1 LRTDFRFV
9 NGTGHRRNRL
19 PLPTFVR
26 SARLVDPR
34 FGPTIQSGRA
44 APQSENN
51 ASSAPASAHLRGRSI
66 VAYLHVIKGSRPG
79 QVHELRGERMI
90 LGRHPSC
97 EIVLDNAAVSRQHAQ
112 ILNRRGTFFLEDLR
126 SRNRT
131 YVNGSPIEGRTEL
144 NDADEV
150 TICDIVLRFFHAEQ
164 SDESAPGRPTNAA
177 LRTDPKRTRPSSST
191 PPGDQS
197 DDGIDQSSS
206 IISTIDT
213 KSATTRLGVKPEVKL
228 RAILEMSNMLAR
240 TLKLDD
246 VLQSLLDGC
255 FKVFPQAD
263 SGFVMLAAGEDREHI
278 VKAALARGGDATGSV
293 RMSKTILRTAMQSGE
308 AILSADALEDSRFDA
323 SESLDGLGIRSMI
336 CVPLMGK
343 GGDALGAIQLQTQSL
358 RHQFTQSDL
367 DVLVSVGSQAILA
380 VENARLHED
389 LLRRS
394 HLERELRFATQV
406 QLGFLPEVR
415 PTPPGYEFFDYYEPA
430 ERVGGDYFD
439 YIQLN
444 DGRIAI
450 GLADV
455 AGKGI
460 PAALLMARLYSS
472 VRLHMFTQPTPGK
485 VLAGLNA
492 EIHSQGLG
500 HRFVTFVL
508 LILDP
513 VRNELTIANAGHLP
527 PIVRTLDGQATSIG
541 RKESGMPL
549 GINPEQN
556 YNELTVS
563 IDPGTSVVV
572 YTDGI
577 TESMNA
583 ANELFGRARLEQFVS
598 SIGGSAEE
606 LTKAIVTEVDRFC
619 GTRPQRDDMCL
630 VCLRRLNDPSGFKD
644 DSTCPSIPI
653 TLD

>member
-1 LRTDFRFV
+1 
-9 NGTGHRRNRL
+9 
-19 PLPTFVR
+19 
-26 SARLVDPR
+26 
-34 FGPTIQSGRA
+34 
-44 APQSENN
+44 
-51 ASSAPASAHLRGRSI
+51 
-66 VAYLHVIKGSRPG
+66 VAFLHVIKGSRPG
-79 QVHELRGERMI
+79 QVLELRGERMI

-112 ILNRRGTFFLEDLR
+112 ILNRRGMFFLEDLR

-131 YVNGSPIEGRTEL
+131 YLNGAAIDGREPL

-150 TICDIVLRFFHAEQ
+150 TICDIVLQFFHNRKEEPG
-164 SDESAPGRPTNAA
+164 SESTPGKPASQASRDDPRPTRA
-177 LRTDPKRTRPSSST
+177 LGPLPE
-191 PPGDQS
+191 PES
-197 DDGIDQSSS
+197 DDSPEQLSS

-213 KSATTRLGVKPEVKL
+213 KSASSMRLGVKPEVKL
-228 RAILEMSNMLAR
+228 RAILEMSNTLAR

-246 VLQSLLDGC
+246 VLQSVLDGL

-263 SGFVMLAAGEDREHI
+263 SGFVMLAAGEDRQSI
-278 VKAALARGGDATGSV
+278 VKASLARGGDATGSV
-293 RMSKTILRTAMQSGE
+293 RMSNTILRTAMQSGE

-323 SESLDGLGIRSMI
+323 SESLAGLGIRSMI
-336 CVPLMGK
+336 CVPLMNKDGK
-343 GGDALGAIQLQTQSL
+343 ALGAIQLQTQSL
-358 RHQFTQSDL
+358 RQQFTQSDL

-394 HLERELRFATQV
+394 HIERELQFATQV
-406 QLGFLPEVR
+406 QLGFLPDRR
-415 PTPPGYEFFDYYEPA
+415 PSPPGYEFFDYYEPA

-439 YIQLN
+439 YIELN

-472 VRLHMFTQPTPGK
+472 VRLHLFSQPTSGK
-485 VLAGLNA
+485 ALSALNT
-492 EIHSQGLG
+492 EIHAQGMG

-508 LILDP
+508 LTLDP
-513 VRNELTIANAGHLP
+513 VRHEMTIANAGHLP
-527 PIVRTLDGQATSIG
+527 PIIRARDGQTYSLG

-549 GINPEQN
+549 GIKPEQE
-556 YNELTVS
+556 YRELKLAL
-563 IDPGTSVVV
+563 DPGTSVVV

-577 TESMNA
+577 TEAMNA
-583 ANELFGRARLEQFVS
+583 ANELFGRVRLEKFVS
-598 SIGGSAEE
+598 SVSGSSED
-606 LTKAIVTEVDRFC
+606 LTKEIVTEVDRFC

-630 VCLRRLNDPSGFKD
+630 VCLRRLEDPASPKD
-644 DSTCPSIPI
+644 DSTRSSIPVM
-653 TLD
+653 D

>member
-1 LRTDFRFV
+1 L
-9 NGTGHRRNRL
+9 
-19 PLPTFVR
+19 
-26 SARLVDPR
+26 
-34 FGPTIQSGRA
+34 
-44 APQSENN
+44 
-51 ASSAPASAHLRGRSI
+51 I
-66 VAYLHVIKGSRPG
+66 VAFLHVIKGSRPG
-79 QVHELRGERMI
+79 QVLELRGERMV

-112 ILNRRGTFFLEDLR
+112 IVNRRGTFFLEDLR

-131 YVNGSPIEGRTEL
+131 YLNGTPIDARTPL
-144 NDADEV
+144 SDADEV
-150 TICDIVLRFFHAEQ
+150 TICDIVLQFFHARKDES
-164 SDESAPGRPTNAA
+164 SDESAPGKPTG
-177 LRTDPKRTRPSSST
+177 LPVRDDPRRTRMDVT
-191 PPGDQS
+191 MPPADSS
-197 DDGIDQSSS
+197 DDAVDQSSS
-206 IISTIDT
+206 IITTLDA
-213 KSATTRLGVKPEVKL
+213 KSAATMRLGVKPEVKL

-263 SGFVMLAAGEDREHI
+263 SGFVMLAAGEDRESI
-278 VKAALARGGDATGSV
+278 VKASLARGGDATGSV
-293 RMSKTILRTAMQSGE
+293 RMSNTILRTAMQSGE

-336 CVPLMGK
+336 CVPLMAK
-343 GGDALGAIQLQTQSL
+343 GGEALGAIQLQTQSL

-367 DVLVSVGSQAILA
+367 DVLISVGSQAILA
-380 VENARLHED
+380 IENARLHED

-394 HLERELRFATQV
+394 DIERELRFATQV
-406 QLGFLPEVR
+406 QLGFLPEIR
-415 PTPPGYEFFDYYEPA
+415 PNPPGYEFFDYYEPA

-444 DGRIAI
+444 DGRTAIA
-450 GLADV
+450 LADV

-472 VRLHMFTQPTPGK
+472 VRLHLFSQPTPAK
-485 VLAGLNA
+485 ALSALNA
-492 EIHSQGLG
+492 EIHAQGMG

-508 LILDP
+508 LTLDP
-513 VRNELTIANAGHLP
+513 VRHETTIVNAGHLP
-527 PIVRTLDGQATSIG
+527 PIVRTADGQSTSVG

-549 GINPEQN
+549 GINPEQE
-556 YNELTVS
+556 YREITLALE
-563 IDPGTSVVV
+563 PGTSVVL

-583 ANELFGRARLEQFVS
+583 ANELFGRVRLENFVS
-598 SIGGSAEE
+598 STPGSSED
-606 LTKAIVTEVDRFC
+606 LTKAIVTEVDHFC

-630 VCLRRLNDPSGFKD
+630 VCLRRLDDPGPKD

-653 TLD
+653 VADRATKP

>member
-1 LRTDFRFV
+1 L
-9 NGTGHRRNRL
+9 
-19 PLPTFVR
+19 
-26 SARLVDPR
+26 
-34 FGPTIQSGRA
+34 
-44 APQSENN
+44 
-51 ASSAPASAHLRGRSI
+51 I
-66 VAYLHVIKGSRPG
+66 VAFLHVIKGSRPG
-79 QVHELRGERMI
+79 QVLELRGDRMV

-131 YVNGSPIEGRTEL
+131 YLNGAPIDTRTPL

-150 TICDIVLRFFHAEQ
+150 TICDIVLQFFLARKDES
-164 SDESAPGRPTNAA
+164 SDASAPGKPTG
-177 LRTDPKRTRPSSST
+177 LPVRDDPRRTRMDVT
-191 PPGDQS
+191 MPPTDSS
-197 DDGIDQSSS
+197 DDAVDQSSS
-206 IISTIDT
+206 IITTLDA
-213 KSATTRLGVKPEVKL
+213 KSAATMRLGVKPEVKL

-263 SGFVMLAAGEDREHI
+263 SGFVMLAGGEDRESI
-278 VKAALARGGDATGSV
+278 VKASLARGGDATGSV
-293 RMSKTILRTAMQSGE
+293 RMSNTILRTAMQSGE

-336 CVPLMGK
+336 CVPLMAK
-343 GGDALGAIQLQTQSL
+343 GGEALGAIQLQTQSL

-367 DVLVSVGSQAILA
+367 DVLISVGSQAILA
-380 VENARLHED
+380 IENARLHED

-394 HLERELRFATQV
+394 DIERELRFATQV
-406 QLGFLPEVR
+406 QLGFLPEIR
-415 PTPPGYEFFDYYEPA
+415 PTPTGYEFFDYYEPA

-444 DGRIAI
+444 DGRTAIA
-450 GLADV
+450 LADV

-472 VRLHMFTQPTPGK
+472 VRLHLFSQPTPAK
-485 VLAGLNA
+485 ALSALNA
-492 EIHSQGLG
+492 EIHAQGMG

-508 LILDP
+508 LTLDP
-513 VRNELTIANAGHLP
+513 QRHETTIVNAGHLP
-527 PIVRTLDGQATSIG
+527 PIFRTADGNSTSVG

-549 GINPEQN
+549 GINPEQE
-556 YNELTVS
+556 YREITLALE
-563 IDPGTSVVV
+563 PGMSVVL

-583 ANELFGRARLEQFVS
+583 ANELFGRVRLENFVS
-598 SIGGSAEE
+598 SISGSSED

-630 VCLRRLNDPSGFKD
+630 VCLRRLDEPGPKD
-644 DSTCPSIPI
+644 DSTCPSIPVVADRDGPEPEAKDEGM
-653 TLD
+653 TK

>member
-1 LRTDFRFV
+1 MAF
-9 NGTGHRRNRL
+9 
-19 PLPTFVR
+19 
-26 SARLVDPR
+26 
-34 FGPTIQSGRA
+34 
-44 APQSENN
+44 
-51 ASSAPASAHLRGRSI
+51 
-66 VAYLHVIKGSRPG
+66 LHVIKGSRPG
-79 QVHELRGERMI
+79 QVLELRGERMV

-112 ILNRRGTFFLEDLR
+112 ILNRSGRFFLEDLR

-131 YVNGSPIEGRTEL
+131 YLNGTAIDTRQAL

-150 TICDIVLRFFHAEQ
+150 TICDIVLQFFHARKEDS
-164 SDESAPGRPTNAA
+164 SDDSAPGPPTSRKSRDDLN
-177 LRTDPKRTRPSSST
+177 RTRALGNLSST
-191 PPGDQS
+191 NKPEDPAEE
-197 DDGIDQSSS
+197 SSS
-206 IISTIDT
+206 IITTMDA
-213 KSATTRLGVKPEVKL
+213 KSAATLRLGVKPEVKL
-228 RAILEMSNMLAR
+228 RAILEMSNSLAR

-263 SGFVMLAAGEDREHI
+263 SGFVMLAAGEERESI
-278 VKAALARGGDATGSV
+278 VKASLARGGDATGSV
-293 RMSKTILRTAMQSGE
+293 RISNTILRTAMQSGE

-323 SESLDGLGIRSMI
+323 SESLNGLGIRSMI
-336 CVPLMGK
+336 CVPLMTK
-343 GGDALGAIQLQTQSL
+343 DGDALGAIQLQTQSL

-367 DVLVSVGSQAILA
+367 DVLISVGSQAILA
-380 VENARLHED
+380 IENARLHED

-394 HLERELRFATQV
+394 DIERELRFATQV

-415 PTPPGYEFFDYYEPA
+415 PNPPGYEFFDYYEPA

-444 DGRIAI
+444 DGRTAI
-450 GLADV
+450 SLADV

-472 VRLHMFTQPTPGK
+472 VRLHMFSQPTPGK
-485 VLAGLNA
+485 VLSGLNA
-492 EIHSQGLG
+492 EIYSQGMG

-513 VRNELTIANAGHLP
+513 LRHEMTIANAGHLP
-527 PIVRTLDGQATSIG
+527 PIIRTTDGKVCSIG

-549 GINPEQN
+549 GINPHTD
-556 YNELTVS
+556 YGELKLA
-563 IDPGTSVVV
+563 IEPGTSVVV

-577 TESMNA
+577 TEAMNA
-583 ANELFGRARLEQFVS
+583 SNELFGRAQLEKLVS
-598 SIGGSAEE
+598 SISGSAED

-630 VCLRRLNDPSGFKD
+630 VCLQRLADPNPQKD
-644 DSTCPSIPI
+644 DTTCPSIPI
-653 TLD
+653 VADGERPKNPDHP

>member
-1 LRTDFRFV
+1 
-9 NGTGHRRNRL
+9 
-19 PLPTFVR
+19 
-26 SARLVDPR
+26 
-34 FGPTIQSGRA
+34 
-44 APQSENN
+44 
-51 ASSAPASAHLRGRSI
+51 
-66 VAYLHVIKGSRPG
+66 VAFLQVIKGSRPG
-79 QVHELRGERMI
+79 QVLELRGERMV

-131 YVNGSPIEGRTEL
+131 YLNGAPIDGRTPL

-150 TICDIVLRFFHAEQ
+150 MICDIVLQFFHVLA
-164 SDESAPGRPTNAA
+164 DESSVDSGPGRPKAVPAEVPAPPQSAA
-177 LRTDPKRTRPSSST
+177 
-191 PPGDQS
+191 PPPNS
-197 DDGIDQSSS
+197 VDDDELPDESSS
-206 IISTIDT
+206 II
-213 KSATTRLGVKPEVKL
+213 TTMDAKAAPTMRLGVRPEVKL
-228 RAILEMSNMLAR
+228 RAILEMSNTLAR

-263 SGFVMLAAGEDREHI
+263 SGFVMLAGSEDREDI
-278 VKAALARGGDATGSV
+278 VKASMARPSDATGSV

-323 SESLDGLGIRSMI
+323 SESLNGLGIRSMI
-336 CVPLMGK
+336 CVPLIDKEGE
-343 GGDALGAIQLQTQSL
+343 ALGAIQLQTQSL

-367 DVLVSVGSQAILA
+367 DVLISVGSQAILA
-380 VENARLHED
+380 IENARLHED
-389 LLRRS
+389 LVRRNDI
-394 HLERELRFATQV
+394 ERELRFATQV
-406 QLGFLPEVR
+406 QLGFLPEIR
-415 PTPPGYEFFDYYEPA
+415 PNPPGYEFFDYYEPA
-430 ERVGGDYFD
+430 QRVGGDYFD

-472 VRLHMFTQPTPGK
+472 VRLHMFSQSTPAK
-485 VLAGLNA
+485 ALSALSA
-492 EIHSQGLG
+492 EIYAQGMG
-500 HRFVTFVL
+500 HRFVTFAM

-513 VRNELTIANAGHLP
+513 LRHELTIANAGHLP
-527 PIVRTLDGQATSIG
+527 PIVRTVKGEATSIG

-549 GINPEQN
+549 GINPEQH
-556 YNELTVS
+556 YREIQVAVEPGSS
-563 IDPGTSVVV
+563 IVI

-583 ANELFGRARLEQFVS
+583 ANELFG
-598 SIGGSAEE
+598 GSAEE
-606 LTKAIVTEVDRFC
+606 LTKAIVTDVDRFC

-630 VCLRRLNDPSGFKD
+630 VCLRRLDEPGPKD

-653 TLD
+653 VID

>member
-1 LRTDFRFV
+1 LRL
-9 NGTGHRRNRL
+9 NR
-19 PLPTFVR
+19 PVR
-26 SARLVDPR
+26 EALLV
-34 FGPTIQSGRA
+34 
-44 APQSENN
+44 
-51 ASSAPASAHLRGRSI
+51 
-66 VAYLHVIKGSRPG
+66 VAFLQVIKGSRPG
-79 QVHELRGERMI
+79 QVLELRSERMV

-112 ILNRRGTFFLEDLR
+112 IVNRRGTFFLEDLR

-131 YVNGSPIEGRTEL
+131 YLNGTAIDARTPL

-150 TICDIVLRFFHAEQ
+150 TICDIVLQFFHSHKEE
-164 SDESAPGRPTNAA
+164 STNESAPGRPAGAA
-177 LRTDPKRTRPSSST
+177 LRDDPRQTRAIETLPA
-191 PPGDQS
+191 GDQS
-197 DDGIDQSSS
+197 EEALEESSS
-206 IISTIDT
+206 IITTMDA
-213 KSATTRLGVKPEVKL
+213 KSAPTMRLGVKPEVKL
-228 RAILEMSNMLAR
+228 RAIMEMSNTLAR
-240 TLKLDD
+240 TLKVDD

-263 SGFVMLAAGEDREHI
+263 SGFVMLAGGEDRESI

-293 RMSKTILRTAMQSGE
+293 RMSNTILRTAMESGE

-336 CVPLMGK
+336 CVPLMAK
-343 GGDALGAIQLQTQSL
+343 GGTALGAIQLQTQSL

-367 DVLVSVGSQAILA
+367 DVLISVGSQAILA

-394 HLERELRFATQV
+394 DIERELRFATQV
-406 QLGFLPEVR
+406 QLGFLPEIR
-415 PTPPGYEFFDYYEPA
+415 PNPPGYEFFDYYEPA
-430 ERVGGDYFD
+430 QRVGGDYFD

-450 GLADV
+450 CLADV

-472 VRLHMFTQPTPGK
+472 VRLHVFSQPTLCK
-485 VLAGLNA
+485 ALSALNA
-492 EIHSQGLG
+492 EVHAQGMG

-508 LILDP
+508 LTLDP
-513 VRNELTIANAGHLP
+513 LKHEMTIVNAGHLP
-527 PIVRTLDGQATSIG
+527 PIVRTLDGETTSVG

-549 GINPEQN
+549 GVNPEHE
-556 YNELTVS
+556 YRELTMTLE
-563 IDPGTSVVV
+563 PGMSVVV

-583 ANELFGRARLEQFVS
+583 ANELFGRVRLEKFVS
-598 SIGGSAEE
+598 SISDSAEE

-630 VCLRRLNDPSGFKD
+630 VCLRRLDQPGLRD

-653 TLD
+653 VSHEEAQHPNDQGMSK

>member
-1 LRTDFRFV
+1 L
-9 NGTGHRRNRL
+9 
-19 PLPTFVR
+19 
-26 SARLVDPR
+26 
-34 FGPTIQSGRA
+34 
-44 APQSENN
+44 
-51 ASSAPASAHLRGRSI
+51 I
-66 VAYLHVIKGSRPG
+66 VAFLHVIKGSRPG
-79 QVHELRGERMI
+79 QVLELRGERMV

-112 ILNRRGTFFLEDLR
+112 IVNRRGTFFLEDLR

-131 YVNGSPIEGRTEL
+131 YLNGTPIDARTPL
-144 NDADEV
+144 SDADEV
-150 TICDIVLRFFHAEQ
+150 TICDIVLQFFHARKDDS
-164 SDESAPGRPTNAA
+164 SDESAPGKPTG
-177 LRTDPKRTRPSSST
+177 LPVRDDPRRTRMDVT
-191 PPGDQS
+191 MPPADSS
-197 DDGIDQSSS
+197 DDAVDQSSS
-206 IISTIDT
+206 IITTLDA
-213 KSATTRLGVKPEVKL
+213 KSAATMRLGVKPEVKL

-263 SGFVMLAAGEDREHI
+263 SGFVMLAAGEERESI

-293 RMSKTILRTAMQSGE
+293 RMSNTILRTAMQSGE

-336 CVPLMGK
+336 CVPLMAK
-343 GGDALGAIQLQTQSL
+343 GGEALGAIQLQTQSL

-367 DVLVSVGSQAILA
+367 DVLISVGSQAILA
-380 VENARLHED
+380 IENARLHED

-394 HLERELRFATQV
+394 DIERELRFATQV
-406 QLGFLPEVR
+406 QLGFLPEIR
-415 PTPPGYEFFDYYEPA
+415 PNPPGYEFFDYYEPA

-450 GLADV
+450 ALADV

-472 VRLHMFTQPTPGK
+472 VRLHLFSQPTPAK
-485 VLAGLNA
+485 ALSALNA
-492 EIHSQGLG
+492 EIHAQGMG

-508 LILDP
+508 LTLDP
-513 VRNELTIANAGHLP
+513 VRHETTLVNAGHLP
-527 PIVRTLDGQATSIG
+527 PIVRTADGQSTSVG

-549 GINPEQN
+549 GINPEQE
-556 YNELTVS
+556 YREITLALES
-563 IDPGTSVVV
+563 GTSVVL

-583 ANELFGRARLEQFVS
+583 ANDLFGRVRLENFVS
-598 SIGGSAEE
+598 SISGSSED

-630 VCLRRLNDPSGFKD
+630 VCLRRLDDPGPKD
-644 DSTCPSIPI
+644 DTTCPSIPVVA
-653 TLD
+653 D

>member
-1 LRTDFRFV
+1 MAF
-9 NGTGHRRNRL
+9 
-19 PLPTFVR
+19 
-26 SARLVDPR
+26 
-34 FGPTIQSGRA
+34 
-44 APQSENN
+44 
-51 ASSAPASAHLRGRSI
+51 
-66 VAYLHVIKGSRPG
+66 LHVIKGSRPG
-79 QVHELRGERMI
+79 QILELRGERNV

-131 YVNGSPIEGRTEL
+131 YLNGSPIDSRTAL

-150 TICDIVLRFFHAEQ
+150 TICDIVLKFFHTLKEHADEQ
-164 SDESAPGRPTNAA
+164 STGARESPPRTPIVEPTSDAA
-177 LRTDPKRTRPSSST
+177 SDPTEE
-191 PPGDQS
+191 
-197 DDGIDQSSS
+197 SSS
-206 IISTIDT
+206 IITRMDA
-213 KSATTRLGVKPEVKL
+213 KSASTTRLGVKPEVKL
-228 RAILEMSNMLAR
+228 RAILEMSNTLAR

-263 SGFVMLAAGEDREHI
+263 SGFVMLAGGEDRESV
-278 VKAALARGGDATGSV
+278 VKASLARGGDATGSV
-293 RMSKTILRTAMQSGE
+293 RVSNTILRTAMQSGE
-308 AILSADALEDSRFDA
+308 AILSADALEDSRFNA
-323 SESLDGLGIRSMI
+323 SESLNGLGIRSMI
-336 CVPLMGK
+336 CVPLMAK
-343 GGDALGAIQLQTQSL
+343 GGEAIGAIQLQTQSL
-358 RHQFTQSDL
+358 RQQFTKSDL

-380 VENARLHED
+380 IENARLHED

-394 HLERELRFATQV
+394 DIERELRFATQV
-406 QLGFLPEVR
+406 QLGFLPEIR
-415 PTPPGYEFFDYYEPA
+415 PNPPGYEFFDYYEPA
-430 ERVGGDYFD
+430 QRVGGDYFD

-472 VRLHMFTQPTPGK
+472 VRLHLFSQPTAAK
-485 VLAGLNA
+485 ALSGLNA
-492 EIHSQGLG
+492 EVYAQGMG

-508 LILDP
+508 LTLDP
-513 VRNELTIANAGHLP
+513 LRNEISIVNAGHLP
-527 PIVRTLDGQATSIG
+527 PIVRTPDGQANSVG

-549 GINPEQN
+549 GVNPEHE
-556 YNELTVS
+556 YREITISLE
-563 IDPGTSVVV
+563 PGTSVVV

-583 ANELFGRARLEQFVS
+583 ANELFGRARLEKLVA
-598 SIGGSAEE
+598 SISGSAED
-606 LTKAIVTEVDRFC
+606 LTKAIVTEVDQFC

-630 VCLRRLNDPSGFKD
+630 VCLRRLDEPGPKD
-644 DSTCPSIPI
+644 DSTCPSMPAMS
-653 TLD
+653 D

>member
-1 LRTDFRFV
+1 MAF
-9 NGTGHRRNRL
+9 
-19 PLPTFVR
+19 
-26 SARLVDPR
+26 
-34 FGPTIQSGRA
+34 
-44 APQSENN
+44 
-51 ASSAPASAHLRGRSI
+51 
-66 VAYLHVIKGSRPG
+66 LHVIKGSRPG
-79 QVHELRGERMI
+79 QVLELRGERMV

-131 YVNGSPIEGRTEL
+131 YLNGTPIDARTPL

-150 TICDIVLRFFHAEQ
+150 TICDIVLQFFHAAKDD
-164 SDESAPGRPTNAA
+164 STGVSTPGRPKSVPD
-177 LRTDPKRTRPSSST
+177 RDDPRRTRMDAT
-191 PPGDQS
+191 LPPTDSS
-197 DDGIDQSSS
+197 DDAADQSSS
-206 IISTIDT
+206 IITTLDA
-213 KSATTRLGVKPEVKL
+213 KSAATMRLGVKPEVKL

-263 SGFVMLAAGEDREHI
+263 SGFVMLAAGEERESI

-293 RMSKTILRTAMQSGE
+293 RMSNTILRTAMQSGE

-336 CVPLMGK
+336 CVPLMAK
-343 GGDALGAIQLQTQSL
+343 GGEALGAIQLQTQSL
-358 RHQFTQSDL
+358 RQQFTQSDL
-367 DVLVSVGSQAILA
+367 DVLISVGSQAILA
-380 VENARLHED
+380 IENARLHED

-394 HLERELRFATQV
+394 DIERELRFATQV
-406 QLGFLPEVR
+406 QLGFLPEIR
-415 PTPPGYEFFDYYEPA
+415 PNPPGYEFFDYYEPA

-450 GLADV
+450 ALADV

-472 VRLHMFTQPTPGK
+472 VRLHLFSQPTPAK
-485 VLAGLNA
+485 ALSALNA
-492 EIHSQGLG
+492 EIHAQGMG

-508 LILDP
+508 LTLDP
-513 VRNELTIANAGHLP
+513 VRHETTLVNAGHLP
-527 PIVRTLDGQATSIG
+527 PIVRTADGQSTSVG

-549 GINPEQN
+549 GINPEQE
-556 YNELTVS
+556 YREITLALES
-563 IDPGTSVVV
+563 GTSVVL

-583 ANELFGRARLEQFVS
+583 ANDLFGRARLENFVS
-598 SIGGSAEE
+598 SISGSSED

-630 VCLRRLNDPSGFKD
+630 VCLRRLDDPGPKD
-644 DSTCPSIPI
+644 DTTCPSIPVVA
-653 TLD
+653 D

>member
-1 LRTDFRFV
+1 LRD
-9 NGTGHRRNRL
+9 
-19 PLPTFVR
+19 
-26 SARLVDPR
+26 
-34 FGPTIQSGRA
+34 
-44 APQSENN
+44 
-51 ASSAPASAHLRGRSI
+51 RSI
-66 VAYLHVIKGSRPG
+66 VAFLHVIKGSRPG
-79 QVHELRGERMI
+79 QVLELRGERMI

-112 ILNRRGTFFLEDLR
+112 IVNRRGTFFLEDLR

-131 YVNGSPIEGRTEL
+131 YLNGTPIDARTPL

-150 TICDIVLRFFHAEQ
+150 TICDIVLQFFHARKEDS
-164 SDESAPGRPTNAA
+164 SDESTPGRPASPTVREDPHRTRAA
-177 LRTDPKRTRPSSST
+177 LGALSST
-191 PPGDQS
+191 DRS
-197 DDGIDQSSS
+197 EEAIEQSSS
-206 IISTIDT
+206 IITTMDA
-213 KSATTRLGVKPEVKL
+213 KSAGSMRLGVKPEVKL
-228 RAILEMSNMLAR
+228 RAILEMSNILAR

-246 VLQSLLDGC
+246 VLQSVLDGL

-263 SGFVMLAAGEDREHI
+263 SGFVLLAGEDRENI
-278 VKAALARGGDATGSV
+278 VKASLARGGDATGSV
-293 RMSKTILRTAMQSGE
+293 RMSNTILRTAMESGE

-336 CVPLMGK
+336 CVPLMDKEGQ
-343 GGDALGAIQLQTQSL
+343 ALGAIQLQTQSL

-380 VENARLHED
+380 IENARLHED

-394 HLERELRFATQV
+394 DIERELRFATQV
-406 QLGFLPEVR
+406 QLGFLPDRR
-415 PTPPGYEFFDYYEPA
+415 PDPPGYEFFDYYEPA

-439 YIQLN
+439 YITLN

-472 VRLHMFTQPTPGK
+472 VRLHLFSQPTPGK
-485 VLAGLNA
+485 VLSALNA
-492 EIHSQGLG
+492 EVHSQGMG

-508 LILDP
+508 LTLDP
-513 VRNELTIANAGHLP
+513 VRHEMTIANAGHLP
-527 PIVRTLDGQATSIG
+527 PIIRVRDSKVCSVG
-541 RKESGMPL
+541 RNESGMPL
-549 GINPEQN
+549 GINPQQE
-556 YNELTVS
+556 YGEIKLALE
-563 IDPGTSVVV
+563 PGTSVVV

-577 TESMNA
+577 TEAMNA
-583 ANELFGRARLEQFVS
+583 ANDLFGRARLEKFIS
-598 SIGGSAEE
+598 SISGSAED

-630 VCLRRLNDPSGFKD
+630 VCLRRLEAPTALKD

-653 TLD
+653 LGD